1 MIDIDQG
8 HSGASAADRERFQH
22 LVAEVSLGRAG
33 IAPGRAYAGRS
44 PVRDRRGR
52 REIVAGGNV
61 AAVEQA
67 EVGVRDRFVGSKI
80 IFTRDMV
87 RSHGLVVRPIPYLP
101 PGRWLMAPQ
110 MVVSAVTRSRNIF
123 QNIFWYASRMDNYE
137 KTRENRARRAAER
150 RGLRLERSRRRDPQ
164 AIGYGQYQLIDVAT
178 NTVASLG
185 GIGGW
190 LTLDQAEAQL
200 RMVITDQ
207 SPAVSRLAR
216 AVAVVAIGVT
226 PVAGLDPRTLSRL
239 LPSVQAAA
247 SLIADGTLDELA
259 GAVRAILAAP
269 PPAPPDAMSVGPL
282 LDELR
287 DALSAYER
295 AQQSRSELREALDA
309 VRGEPGELRAAIRAA
324 TGR

>member
-1 MIDIDQG
+1 
-8 HSGASAADRERFQH
+8 
-22 LVAEVSLGRAG
+22 
-33 IAPGRAYAGRS
+33 
-44 PVRDRRGR
+44 
-52 REIVAGGNV
+52 
-61 AAVEQA
+61 
-67 EVGVRDRFVGSKI
+67 
-80 IFTRDMV
+80 
-87 RSHGLVVRPIPYLP
+87 
-101 PGRWLMAPQ
+101 
-110 MVVSAVTRSRNIF
+110 
-123 QNIFWYASRMDNYE
+123 MDNFE

-164 AIGYGQYQLIDVAT
+164 AIGYGRYQLIDVAT
-178 NTVASLG
+178 NTVTSLG
-185 GIGGW
+185 GVGGW

-216 AVAVVAIGVT
+216 AVAVVAMGIT
-226 PVAGLDPRTLSRL
+226 PAAGLDPRTLSRL

-269 PPAPPDAMSVGPL
+269 PAPPDAMSVGPL

-295 AQQSRSELREALDA
+295 AQQPRSELREALDA
-309 VRGEPGELRAAIRAA
+309 ARGEPGELSAAIRAA

>member
-1 MIDIDQG
+1 
-8 HSGASAADRERFQH
+8 
-22 LVAEVSLGRAG
+22 
-33 IAPGRAYAGRS
+33 
-44 PVRDRRGR
+44 
-52 REIVAGGNV
+52 
-61 AAVEQA
+61 
-67 EVGVRDRFVGSKI
+67 
-80 IFTRDMV
+80 MV
-87 RSHGLVVRPIPYLP
+87 RSDCLVVQTTTDLLP
-101 PGRWLMAPQ
+101 DRWLMAPQ
-110 MVVSAVTRSRNIF
+110 MAASAVARSRNMF
-123 QNIFWYASRMDNYE
+123 QNTFWYASSMDNYE

-150 RGLRLERSRRRDPQ
+150 RGLRLERSRRRDRQ
-164 AIGYGQYQLIDVAT
+164 AIGYGRYQLIDIAT

-216 AVAVVAIGVT
+216 AVAVVAMGIT

-269 PPAPPDAMSVGPL
+269 APAPPDAMSVGPL

-295 AQQSRSELREALDA
+295 AQQPRSELREALDA
-309 VRGEPGELRAAIRAA
+309 ARGEPGELRTAIRAA